1 MSSICDNPLCTT
13 ISVMLSEGS
22 VRFDREEGEANVL
35 VRTTWT
41 MDDDGKR
48 YYGYGANVR
57 DAIEDCVMAR
67 MGE

>member
-1 MSSICDNPLCTT
+1 
-13 ISVMLSEGS
+13 MLSEGS

>member
-1 MSSICDNPLCTT
+1 MSSTCDNPLCTT

-22 VRFDREEGEANVL
+22 VRFDREEGEANVS

-41 MDDDGKR
+41 MDGDGKR
-48 YYGYGANVR
+48 FFGYGANVK